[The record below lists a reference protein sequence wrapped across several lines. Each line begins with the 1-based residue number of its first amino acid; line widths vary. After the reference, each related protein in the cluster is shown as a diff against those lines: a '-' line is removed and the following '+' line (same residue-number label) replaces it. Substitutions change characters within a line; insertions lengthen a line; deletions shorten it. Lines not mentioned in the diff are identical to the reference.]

1 MYGMTLGT
9 VLTEIET
16 ETLGLL
22 MMIIKTITD
31 TEILTEM

>member
-1 MYGMTLGT
+1 MFGMTLGT
-9 VLTEIET
+9 VLTEMET
-16 ETLGLL
+16 EILGIL

>member
-1 MYGMTLGT
+1 MTLGT
-9 VLTEIET
+9 VLTVMET
-16 ETLGLL
+16 ETLGIL

>member
-1 MYGMTLGT
+1 MFGMTLGT
-9 VLTEIET
+9 VLTVMET
-16 ETLGLL
+16 ETLGIL